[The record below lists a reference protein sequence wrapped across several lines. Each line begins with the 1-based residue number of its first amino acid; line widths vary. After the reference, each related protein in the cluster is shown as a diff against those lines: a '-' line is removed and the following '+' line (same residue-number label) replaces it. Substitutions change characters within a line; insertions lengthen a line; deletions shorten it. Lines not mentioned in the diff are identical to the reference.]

1 MPSVASGYA
10 CGILFPGSVV
20 GEIASNMVSGESAAS
35 LFFFDR
41 HELVRRAIDLKE
53 SYSTSTPFPSIV
65 IDSFLPDAVA
75 KLICEEFPKPDFA
88 GYRQPDSD
96 YQKNKLGRVQESFLM
111 GLLPF
116 IRHMLNEFNGLAFI
130 DFLEE
135 LTGIEG
141 IIPDAH
147 FLGGALHQILPGGRL
162 AIHAD
167 FNRDTRRKLDRRIN
181 VLLYFNPDWEERWGG
196 HLELWDASMTRC
208 ERRISPLF
216 NRCAIFNTTSHSYHG
231 HPEPLN
237 CPQGTTRKSIA
248 LYYYTNGRDD
258 GNSSISH
265 GTLWKDPPV
274 SRGGP

>member
-1 MPSVASGYA
+1 MGLQRDSLVR
-10 CGILFPGSVV
+10 
-20 GEIASNMVSGESAAS
+20 GESAAS

-41 HELVRRAIDLKE
+41 NELVQRAKHLKG
-53 SYSTSTPFPSIV
+53 SYSTNAPFPSIV

-75 KLICEEFPKPDFA
+75 QQIYEEFPPPDFA
-88 GYRQPDSD
+88 GYQQPDNE
-96 YQKNKLGRVQESFLM
+96 YQKHKLGRVQESFFV
-111 GLLPF
+111 GLHPF

-147 FLGGALHQILPGGRL
+147 FKGGALHQILPGGRL

-167 FNRDTRRKLDRRIN
+167 FNRDARRQLDRRIN
-181 VLLYFNPDWEERWGG
+181 VLVYFNPDWQEEWGG
-196 HLELWDASMTRC
+196 DLELWDTGMTRC
-208 ERRISPLF
+208 ATRIAPLF
-216 NRCAIFNTTSHSYHG
+216 NRCAIFNTTSNSYHG

-237 CPQGTTRKSIA
+237 CPQGQTRKSIA

-258 GNSSISH
+258 GNSAVAH
-265 GTLWKDPPV
+265 GTLWRDLPV
-274 SRGGP
+274 PHGEP